1 LCASYWITRV
11 PIVLYLFLQRFSSG
25 QNLFLFSF
33 LVLILKFSFLLDND
47 QLQVLRDRIKK
58 LEEGKEESVEDV
70 LSKLSFLL
78 VRKNPPFDKDEA
90 FDVLIELKA
99 VARSSNHARLF
110 YFQALKDK
118 TLASPDQFRKYLA
131 ARLGDKHQERVL
143 DVMSKVDKSVRRS
156 APPLPRPS
164 QTPAPNRGYRGS
176 FSSVQCFY
184 CGRLGHLQSRC
195 FKRLSDLQFNAGP
208 SKRFKSG
215 RPGPNSQPPV

>member
-1 LCASYWITRV
+1 MFYACFYKGFQAVRTCFCF
-11 PIVLYLFLQRFSSG
+11 LFW
-25 QNLFLFSF
+25 FLFSSIPF
-33 LVLILKFSFLLDND
+33 YKDND
-47 QLQVLRDRIKK
+47 QLHVLRDRIKK

-70 LSKLSFLL
+70 LSKLSSLL

-99 VARSSNHARLF
+99 VGRSSNHAKLPYF
-110 YFQALKDK
+110 QAVFQALKDK
-118 TLASPDQFRKYLA
+118 TSASPDKFRKYLA
-131 ARLGDKHQERVL
+131 ALLGDKHQERVL
-143 DVMSKVDKSVRRS
+143 DVMSKVDNSVRRS
-156 APPLPRPS
+156 APPLPRSS
-164 QTPAPNRGYRGS
+164 QTPAPNQGYRGS
-176 FSSVQCFY
+176 FSSVQSFY